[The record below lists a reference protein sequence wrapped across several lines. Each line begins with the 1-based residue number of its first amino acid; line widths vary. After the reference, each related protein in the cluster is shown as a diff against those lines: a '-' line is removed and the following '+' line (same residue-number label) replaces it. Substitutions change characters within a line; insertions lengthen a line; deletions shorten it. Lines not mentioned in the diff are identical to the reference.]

1 MRKGDGRHGARSNN
15 RIAGQLFGESV
26 GAGQRPAILLAD
38 FIAAAGAQQCAY
50 EIRVSSTLE
59 QAQAMAGDVYASGRV
74 LSSVSTH
81 VELPNGVVLQPR
93 CRYYWSVSAWNEQG
107 ERLNS
112 EIAILRQEKGGRGGA
127 AIGLRPP
134 FAENE

>member
-1 MRKGDGRHGARSNN
+1 MEGMVQD
-15 RIAGQLFGESV
+15 RITGLRVNYLENPLGLDSAPRFFWQILS
-26 GAGQRPAILLAD
+26 QRR
-38 FIAAAGAQQCAY
+38 GAQQCAY

-112 EIAILRQEKGGRGGA
+112 EIAIFETGKRA
-127 AIGLRPP
+127 PSA
-134 FAENE
+134 